1 MKNNFEHLISR
12 IKSLPGADNVAGFAR
27 TIRMNQKTVDL
38 YMKGER
44 KPSLEFVQNI
54 CTSFGVSADWLLGL
68 KPDSATVGNGGAD
81 AVSKA
86 KLEGLKAAIRSLLE
100 QY

>member
-1 MKNNFEHLISR
+1 MKNNFERLIER
-12 IKSLPGADNVAGFAR
+12 IKSLPGSDNVSGFAR

-54 CTSFGVSADWLLGL
+54 CSSFGVSADWLLGL
-68 KPDSATVGNGGAD
+68 KPAGATAGNGGSD